1 MHWLKPGV
9 YIAIVGQHGPPKLL
23 KHLVNQMV
31 IYRLK
36 LLKVSKKGGRGR
48 LAEMGGGWG
57 LNGCES

>member
-31 IYRLK
+31 IYQLK
-36 LLKVSKKGGRGR
+36 LLKVSKKRGVVAVLLRWVGDGG
-48 LAEMGGGWG
+48 
-57 LNGCES
+57 